1 MASSS
6 SSPTPLPPPTL
17 LLLRLGS
24 FISLVAFQTTLAL
37 VYKAAQGADG
47 RYRFNAGTLMLV
59 AEAVKLL
66 MSLSFFVRDEG
77 KRRERGAAGLHS
89 PTPEAEAADDIAAAA
104 AAASESE
111 PLATHP
117 PPSYA
122 SSYLRQAFVSN
133 PRLVPTS
140 AALSLLYALNN
151 QLTFL
156 LLRNDWADSANFN
169 LIKGGA
175 AIVSTLMLYALGR
188 AFSGVQWA
196 AVLLQVCG
204 LVIAQFGATCTNTP
218 VLHPVTYLVL
228 ALSLVVTS
236 ICSVVNEK
244 VRRKTNVGDSKRPT
258 STRQQFPPN
267 SPTVRPLSSSTHATD
282 SQGAARGCLLSRNQ
296 QPPVHFW
303 PPFQPRLRPSP
314 ERRREW
320 GWYSLRRRRGVV
332 GWLGRA
338 HHICGPLH
346 QRHDRYRRL
355 GRLQVQRRDHEDI
368 CRR

>member
-6 SSPTPLPPPTL
+6 YSPPPLPPPTPTL

-77 KRRERGAAGLHS
+77 KRRERGATAGLPS
-89 PTPEAEAADDIAAAA
+89 PSLEAEAAVGTAAV
-104 AAASESE
+104 AAASESGT
-111 PLATHP
+111 LGTHP
-117 PPSYA
+117 PPSYV
-122 SSYLRQAFVSN
+122 SSYLRQAFASN

-204 LVIAQFGATCTNTP
+204 LVIAQFGASCTNTP
-218 VLHPVTYLVL
+218 ALHPVTYLVL

-244 VRRKTNVGDSKRPT
+244 VSWKGRTWGAVKDRRALTNSSPELTLCAPPLPLHPRRRSSRSNPRTSPFTLPT
-258 STRQQFPPN
+258 ASSTY
-267 SPTVRPLSSSTHATD
+267 SVSSST
-282 SQGAARGCLLSRNQ
+282 L
-296 QPPVHFW
+296 
-303 PPFQPRLRPSP
+303 PS
-314 ERRREW
+314 
-320 GWYSLRRRRGVV
+320 SF
-332 GWLGRA
+332 
-338 HHICGPLH
+338 C
-346 QRHDRYRRL
+346 
-355 GRLQVQRRDHEDI
+355 
-368 CRR
+368 

>member
-6 SSPTPLPPPTL
+6 SSPPPLPPPTL

-77 KRRERGAAGLHS
+77 KRRERGAAGLPS
-89 PTPEAEAADDIAAAA
+89 PTPEAEAADDTVAV

-111 PLATHP
+111 PLATHL

-122 SSYLRQAFVSN
+122 SAYLRQAFASN

-244 VRRKTNVGDSKRPT
+244 VSRKRRTWGAVEGR
-258 STRQQFPPN
+258 RALAN
-267 SPTVRPLSSSTHATD
+267 S
-282 SQGAARGCLLSRNQ
+282 
-296 QPPVHFW
+296 
-303 PPFQPRLRPSP
+303 SP
-314 ERRREW
+314 ELTLFALSLPLHARRRSSRSSPRMSPFTPPTASCTSSVS
-320 GWYSLRRRRGVV
+320 SLTS
-332 GWLGRA
+332 
-338 HHICGPLH
+338 PSSFS
-346 QRHDRYRRL
+346 
-355 GRLQVQRRDHEDI
+355 
-368 CRR
+368 